1 MVALEFL
8 CSKPGKKKASKE
20 NARQNRE
27 VRTQRSDK
35 TEENKSWKS
44 AASYSTDSVACVS
57 KSPGKELEVWW
68 SPRAAWWET
77 KNRHPRQTAHST
89 DRTETLAC
97 NVMDG
102 ISGPSHFKDTN
113 GSLITVLHGITFLFF
128 RCGKCLSWSVCC
140 WHYAILVLTTKPWN
154 YMLIDHLECVLC
166 KQFVLFVKLGP
177 VKHWSQVSSIEY
189 KNFKNILH
197 YKRFMML
204 TIS

>member
-1 MVALEFL
+1 MTYISGAVFL
-8 CSKPGKKKASKE
+8 YLFFRAGWEPLCFCASNLARTKRAK
-20 NARQNRE
+20 NRARQNSE

-57 KSPGKELEVWW
+57 KGPGRELEVWW

-102 ISGPSHFKDTN
+102 NSGLSHFKDTN
-113 GSLITVLHGITFLFF
+113 GSLITVLYSIFLVSL
-128 RCGKCLSWSVCC
+128 CGKRLSRSVCR
-140 WHYAILVLTTKPWN
+140 WHHAIL
-154 YMLIDHLECVLC
+154 I
-166 KQFVLFVKLGP
+166 
-177 VKHWSQVSSIEY
+177 
-189 KNFKNILH
+189 
-197 YKRFMML
+197 L
-204 TIS
+204 TINLSIICQ